1 MDPPLGVSIDGVPAG
16 EAIDMEVLQAF
27 LDRRAPA
34 ESRYS
39 TPRKES
45 DQPEFLS
52 GVLNGRT
59 TGSPIAAIILA
70 TATPDP
76 AITARCRMYLVQGMR
91 ITLPAFGTVAMR
103 MCEAVGTSPEG

>member
-1 MDPPLGVSIDGVPAG
+1 MSSIFGNTIRVSIFGESHGPTIGVSIDGVPAG

-27 LDRRAPA
+27 LDRRAPGRG
-34 ESRYS
+34 RYS

-59 TGSPIAAIILA
+59 TGSPIAAIIRNRN
-70 TATPDP
+70 TRSGD
-76 AITARCRMYLVQGMR
+76 
-91 ITLPAFGTVAMR
+91 
-103 MCEAVGTSPEG
+103 

>member
-1 MDPPLGVSIDGVPAG
+1 
-16 EAIDMEVLQAF
+16 MEVLQAF
-27 LDRRAPA
+27 LDRRAPGRG
-34 ESRYS
+34 RYS

-59 TGSPIAAIILA
+59 TGSPIAAIIRNRN
-70 TATPDP
+70 TRSGDYSQMQDVPRP
-76 AITARCRMYLVQGMR
+76 AFNTR